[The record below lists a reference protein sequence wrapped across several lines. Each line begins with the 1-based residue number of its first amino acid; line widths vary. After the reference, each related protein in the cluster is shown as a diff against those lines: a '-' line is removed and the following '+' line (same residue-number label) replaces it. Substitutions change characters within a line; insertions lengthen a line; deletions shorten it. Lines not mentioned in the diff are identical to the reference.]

1 MRWEPVKIIFLSH
14 RQIESVTRDN
24 ISININ
30 NLLYH
35 ILNNKHLNTSLHKI
49 CSVLK
54 DWQNDVAGFCCP
66 ASLWCPL
73 FWAGRVSGLLSG
85 QTPVSSTVPKIA
97 QVRTGQH
104 KEVLFG
110 SPVPFQNNI
119 KEWLCPGL
127 KWYTKSKK
135 TQQLPVLY
143 KQKGWAGNT
152 GSLYYILGN
161 KNKKIC
167 CCYAETCRQDL
178 WASEAHSYLQI
189 VFLNSNQTVS
199 DVVAYISVSL
209 VLKWPDIS

>member
-1 MRWEPVKIIFLSH
+1 MLQVFAVLFPCGAP
-14 RQIESVTRDN
+14 
-24 ISININ
+24 
-30 NLLYH
+30 
-35 ILNNKHLNTSLHKI
+35 
-49 CSVLK
+49 CS
-54 DWQNDVAGFCCP
+54 G
-66 ASLWCPL
+66 
-73 FWAGRVSGLLSG
+73 AGRVSGLLSG

-119 KEWLCPGL
+119 KEWLCPSL
-127 KWYTKSKK
+127 KRYIKSKK

-161 KNKKIC
+161 KKKIC

-199 DVVAYISVSL
+199 DVVAYINAGTQMTRYL
-209 VLKWPDIS
+209 LELFIYLKWFIIAFN